1 MMPSVHKMA
10 HRQDGGLAHL
20 NFVHDLCVHIAVF
33 LVVSVDGK
41 FDAQVLLGVAEMC
54 FGGVYLCLCVPM
66 AERKKKLAHAS
77 R

>member
-1 MMPSVHKMA
+1 MMPSVQKMA

-33 LVVSVDGK
+33 LVSVDGK

>member
-1 MMPSVHKMA
+1 MRPSMQSMA
-10 HRQDGGLAHL
+10 HRQDGSLAHL
-20 NFVHDLCVHIAVF
+20 NVVDDQHVHIAVL

-54 FGGVYLCLCVPM
+54 FGGMHLCLCVPM
-66 AERKKKLAHAS
+66 AETKKKLAHAS

>member
-1 MMPSVHKMA
+1 MRPSMQSMA
-10 HRQDGGLAHL
+10 HRQDGSLAHL
-20 NFVHDLCVHIAVF
+20 NVDDQHVHIAVL

-54 FGGVYLCLCVPM
+54 FGGMHLCLCVPM
-66 AERKKKLAHAS
+66 AETKKKLAHAS